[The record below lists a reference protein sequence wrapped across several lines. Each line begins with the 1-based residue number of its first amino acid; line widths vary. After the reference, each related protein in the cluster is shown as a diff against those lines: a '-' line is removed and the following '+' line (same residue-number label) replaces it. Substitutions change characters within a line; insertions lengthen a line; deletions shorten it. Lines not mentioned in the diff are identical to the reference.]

1 MFVCV
6 RLESLLSWILIHF
19 TVRHQLE
26 PERRQPLYLML
37 KKVANPLVPHYN
49 MDINQQREEVFMKK
63 FLQEFKAFAL
73 RGNVL
78 DLAVGVLIGGAFS
91 GLVTSLTQNIISPII
106 GLFGGA
112 NFDAYILNINGATI
126 QYGAFITAVIN
137 FLIMAFIVFLIVK
150 GIHKLE
156 SLGRRKETPAAP
168 TTKTCPYCRSQIDI
182 QATRCPHCTSELADD
197 PS

>member
-1 MFVCV
+1 M
-6 RLESLLSWILIHF
+6 ESIGLSHCPPTSEGMETDLF
-19 TVRHQLE
+19 YRGCF
-26 PERRQPLYLML
+26 PEQGIVLRTAVY
-37 KKVANPLVPHYN
+37 YN
-49 MDINQQREEVFMKK
+49 GHSAMIMKMEEDSMKK

-112 NFDAYILNINGATI
+112 NFNDYVLRINGATI

-150 GIHKLE
+150 GIHKIE
-156 SLGRRKETPAAP
+156 SFGRRKEAPPAP
-168 TTKTCPYCRSQIDI
+168 VTKTCPFCRSQIDI
-182 QATRCPHCTSELADD
+182 QATRCPHCTSLLESD